1 MNLTTEQLNILNHTI
16 EDGQAWANNVET
28 TFPEKSEAM
37 MLAKVKKYRQ
47 FYIDAQGEGYQTRKQ
62 KEDAHWKEMEEKR
75 LNVSYSVKRQRSYPP
90 IGDQLDALW
99 KGGDDAAAMKV
110 IVDKVKSDNPK

>member
-1 MNLTTEQLNILNHTI
+1 MTPTI
-16 EDGQAWANNVET
+16 EAIMSLRPKAQWTMQGEELQWNDLEQTQPSQAEIDAEVVR
-28 TFPEKSEAM
+28 
-37 MLAKVKKYRQ
+37 LKVKYESLAYRR
-47 FYIDAQGEGYQTRKQ
+47 A
-62 KEDAHWKEMEEKR
+62 
-75 LNVSYSVKRQRSYPP
+75 RSIAYPP

>member
-1 MNLTTEQLNILNHTI
+1 MILTTEQLNILNHVVV
-16 EDGQAWANNVET
+16 DGQEWADNAGEEN
-28 TFPEKSEAM
+28 

-62 KEDAHWKEMEEKR
+62 KEDAHWTEMEEKR

-110 IVDKVKSDNPK
+110 IVDKVKSDNPKG

>member
-1 MNLTTEQLNILNHTI
+1 MNWNSTWDSAMKKSAAMQSINPAVRFTMNTDSGVITWADNNTEAIPTDA
-16 EDGQAWANNVET
+16 E
-28 TFPEKSEAM
+28 
-37 MLAKVKKYRQ
+37 
-47 FYIDAQGEGYQTRKQ
+47 IDAEVV
-62 KEDAHWKEMEEKR
+62 R
-75 LNVSYSVKRQRSYPP
+75 LESEYVRLAYSRARIYPP

>member
-1 MNLTTEQLNILNHTI
+1 MS
-16 EDGQAWANNVET
+16 AYV
-28 TFPEKSEAM
+28 
-37 MLAKVKKYRQ
+37 
-47 FYIDAQGEGYQTRKQ
+47 KQ
-62 KEDAHWKEMEEKR
+62 KSDGAVLHSCSSQTIANPDHLKSCQDFVTSRGMSLSDFIIADADDDVVEGWIKTQDDAAMSYVDKR
-75 LNVSYSVKRQRSYPP
+75 RRSYPP